1 MAINGT
7 NRCRKAVVE
16 VIDNGVGVQNLA
28 ELCEKGP
35 GNSRKVSRRVYGT
48 KRGCLYFITKLCSK
62 VSITS
67 RRYSKTRC
75 KIFQD
80 GKGEMVVEGIRSRP
94 SPGTTV
100 SLSGLFTAI
109 PVRATSLS
117 VMDLQDARD
126 ELLKISLANPSLVM
140 TLKDVTTGTKLLQTV
155 SSPTALDSFLI
166 FCQCRHEW
174 ETFREVKG
182 EFKNYKLSGL
192 VSTET
197 DGRVFQVLFVN
208 RRPIVNHW
216 LQTFVND
223 LIVSAE
229 KDKRNQENKFP
240 VFAMFLTCKP
250 ALVDMCFDSNT
261 FTEFTDWN
269 TVCTLVYQTIASFL
283 ESEGMSLSLSQEEL
297 IQSSMISSPQASLR
311 TRMRNAPSPPNN
323 VKSERARRRTVQQPT
338 DKHEKEKLADFNP
351 TTPPSFRQPEII
363 TKPDTPV
370 VNLTPS
376 AAVGD
381 RPRET
386 LSPIYL
392 EPLDIFEDDFV
403 SSLPAIAP
411 PHTHPT
417 PTQTPPH
424 TMSLEDEDRFT
435 TPPPKSPSSGER
447 RSLQNAPVLNHLH
460 SAKKRLDMKR
470 KEKGAV
476 LEFPAK
482 EKSSLIQMCS
492 TPLFPA
498 NVKLLPNPDL
508 SPITEFTTDPRQS
521 RNKRKRDWCPEP
533 VFEPKKTVLDDEE
546 EELFSNEPF
555 LKISPIRKAKDSG
568 YETTGTGSRHIT
580 FSPDKSPL
588 VARRRFTVAKDHDGV
603 VPDTPDQVIK
613 ATPPLEDSFV
623 PPTPVLERSPV
634 ISPVRRFT
642 TDMACSPVHFTQLQ
656 ERFSAGEEKRQ
667 HDHCL
672 SKVEGGETLVPTP
685 TFIAQSTPTTPKL
698 PPTPTVH
705 PPTPT
710 VHQPCDSQDA
720 MLSDTEISI
729 GALIETEVET
739 VTTTEQI
746 EDFAYT
752 GGCYECNTQHIKK
765 RLDLSTPP
773 TIQQPWNQLP
783 QQPTYQIASPVA
795 AASHITADCTAWN
808 KPKITLPRRRGGLTE
823 STGLDLRKWRSE
835 IVETRGESAV
845 DARKPRYNM
854 KFLIDAHKF
863 TKDVFNDL
871 KVTGQ
876 IDSKFIGCVTSDGMV
891 VMVDQHAAHERVRL
905 ECMLAVLYKD
915 PGSVGSGV
923 AMTKLGSP
931 VVVSGIS
938 RADRHFVSQVRDS
951 LGKIGFAAEVKDSE
965 VHLTEIP
972 TICFTDSGELNISI
986 DVLTAAFREGL
997 DQIRDSRGSNLSL
1010 PHRLTEYLHSRA
1022 CHGAI
1027 RFGDSLSL
1035 GQCKAL
1041 LSQLA
1046 VCDLPFQCAHG
1057 RPSFA
1062 PVIQLKTTEEEER
1075 EEGVREGLQF
1085 LKLRSHFV

>member
-1 MAINGT
+1 MT
-7 NRCRKAVVE
+7 DHFFQ

-28 ELCEKGP
+28 ELCEKRP

-48 KRGCLYFITKLCSK
+48 KRGCVYFVTKLCSK

-75 KIFQD
+75 KVFQN
-80 GKGEMVVEGIRSRP
+80 GGQGEMMVEGIRSRP

-100 SLSGLFTAI
+100 SLSGLFAAI
-109 PVRATSLS
+109 PVRSTSLS

-126 ELLKISLANPSLVM
+126 ELLKISLANPSLVI
-140 TLKDVTTGTKLLQTV
+140 TLKDVATGTKLLQTV
-155 SSPTALDSFLI
+155 SSPTALDSFII
-166 FCQCRHEW
+166 FCQGRHEW

-192 VSTET
+192 VSTKT

-216 LQTFVND
+216 LQTFIND

-297 IQSSMISSPQASLR
+297 IQSSMISSPQPSLR
-311 TRMRNAPSPPNN
+311 TRLRNAPSPPNN
-323 VKSERARRRTVQQPT
+323 VRSERARRKTLQQPT
-338 DKHEKEKLADFNP
+338 DMPEQDLEKLSDFNP
-351 TTPPSFRQPEII
+351 ATPPSFRQPEMGP

-370 VNLTPS
+370 VNLTPP
-376 AAVGD
+376 AAV
-381 RPRET
+381 RQRET
-386 LSPIYL
+386 LFPIYL
-392 EPLDIFEDDFV
+392 PALKIFEDDFV
-403 SSLPAIAP
+403 SSLPVIVP
-411 PHTHPT
+411 PYIHCNPT
-417 PTQTPPH
+417 LTKTPPH
-424 TMSLEDEDRFT
+424 TLSLEDEDQFT

-470 KEKGAV
+470 NEKKAVLDFPSKEKT
-476 LEFPAK
+476 E
-482 EKSSLIQMCS
+482 SSLIQMCS

-508 SPITEFTTDPRQS
+508 SPITEFTTNRRQS

-568 YETTGTGSRHIT
+568 YETTASRHIT

-588 VARRRFTVAKDHDGV
+588 VARRRFTVAEDHGV
-603 VPDTPDQVIK
+603 IPDTPDQVINT
-613 ATPPLEDSFV
+613 APLDDSFV

-656 ERFSAGEEKRQ
+656 ARFSAATDAEVQDDKKQ

-672 SKVEGGETLVPTP
+672 SKVEGETLVPTP
-685 TFIAQSTPTTPKL
+685 TFIAQLSPTTPKL
-698 PPTPTVH
+698 PPHGTPTVH
-705 PPTPT
+705 YPG
-710 VHQPCDSQDA
+710 DSQDA
-720 MLSDTEISI
+720 MLSDIEISI
-729 GALIETEVET
+729 GALVETEVET
-739 VTTTEQI
+739 VTTAEQL

-752 GGCYECNTQHIKK
+752 GGCYECSTQQVKK
-765 RLDLSTPP
+765 RLDLSTP
-773 TIQQPWNQLP
+773 TIPPRNQLA

-795 AASHITADCTAWN
+795 AASHMTADCTAWN

-823 STGLDLRKWRSE
+823 NTGLDLRKWRSE

-854 KFLIDAHKF
+854 KFLVDAHKF
-863 TKDVFNDL
+863 TKDVFNNL
-871 KVTGQ
+871 RVTGQ

-915 PGSVGSGV
+915 AGSVGSGV

-938 RADRHFVSQVRDS
+938 RADRHFVSQVKDS
-951 LGKIGFAAEVKDSE
+951 LGKMGFVVDVKDSE

-972 TICFTDSGELNISI
+972 TICFTDSGELNIPL
-986 DVLTAAFREGL
+986 DVLTAAFREGV
-997 DQIRDSRGSNLSL
+997 DQVRDSRGSNLSL

-1062 PVIQLKTTEEEER
+1062 PVIKLKTREEER
-1075 EEGVREGLQF
+1075 EEEKGVREGLQF